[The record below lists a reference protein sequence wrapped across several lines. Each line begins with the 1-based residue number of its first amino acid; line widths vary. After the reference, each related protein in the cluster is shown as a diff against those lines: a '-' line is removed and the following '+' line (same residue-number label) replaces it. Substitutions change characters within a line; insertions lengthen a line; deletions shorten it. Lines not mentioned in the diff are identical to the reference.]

1 MKITKF
7 KSLDIHSKYCQS
19 PYEDG
24 TFDFITVNI
33 PFKDAHTILI
43 DHFILSRPLDKSL
56 HRIQR
61 QAMYL
66 DEHYYNGHYIL
77 LDMDKIYTTT
87 DCNIVINYFKN
98 NNYNINLFTSK
109 SFGTDRYTLKA
120 FIKCSFSATKERII
134 GAISMLNEHLKGL
147 TEVDEASYR
156 SASYQASIP
165 NVKQLLFREDGI
177 DLRLDQI
184 KDYIPKPITND
195 VVEGE
200 GLVLNNEVIQ
210 WFVDYF
216 VYNHQAKF
224 KQAPNSNNTFQ
235 VSLPIEKTKYGYF
248 WSHQYPWILQHPNSQ
263 KNISAL
269 SDFYKSDLGKA
280 QLKEENK
287 RKLNSYFNDLNVTLL
302 QNHQYFKVREPEK
315 ELIQSFLNTP
325 DSVLK
330 IKGVMNS
337 GKSNIISEIIK
348 QRSNRIL
355 FITMRRS
362 LSYDIK
368 NKYKNYNIKHYLEH
382 LNSEYSTRYRIGDSL
397 VIQIDSLYKIDPL
410 DFDIVIIDE
419 FESMCLHTQQNMQNS
434 PYYIQN
440 MKTLKTLFEQ
450 KQIVIADAF
459 LNNFSSELYF
469 KNKIE
474 FFIKNEYQDT
484 TSVNIYSDKQIMI
497 DKLINCVKQKEYNE
511 IVTAS
516 FTTLNE
522 MEVVNNILLSHGYK
536 VAIINSKTTEDVKKL
551 IYELFNEKYHNKYD
565 VILFSPTITVGISIM
580 NNVSHSFHYD
590 EGKSVDTIS
599 SIQMTKRSRLAK
611 NVHIYIDGKY
621 SQTSLQTT
629 SSTNTSNYLLLVQNF
644 KENIKKYLK
653 QDSYSLYY
661 NPDTDNLSDI
671 GLFNL
676 KFLAH
681 LNLYTSHHKDVFLFL
696 CHQQYKNVQYITDV
710 AEHSDFTDKLSELKK
725 EINNNYISL
734 LDDFNINNTC
744 LNLAD
749 YEELILKQQ
758 LSKEDE
764 QLLVLLETKKEFPYM
779 TDKDIYDISKQ
790 YCIDSSYISKLK
802 YAVLFL
808 LNDKD
813 QIDKHLSNI
822 VLSNIKPHFCL
833 IKDYIG
839 ICKYMIFLKH
849 KGVKLKNIYSK
860 IMIEEHNILYNNQ
873 DKEIKLNFEKFLYK
887 IGYICI
893 NGVYKFPPHTYK
905 YINEIIKNKT
915 VKDKQDRQDN
925 K

>member
-7 KSLDIHSKYCQS
+7 KSSDIHSKYCNS
-19 PYEDG
+19 PYEDD
-24 TFDFITVNI
+24 TFDFITVNV
-33 PFKDAHTILI
+33 PFKDAHLVLI
-43 DHFILSRPLDKSL
+43 DHFILSRPLDKSIY
-56 HRIQR
+56 RVQR
-61 QAMYL
+61 QSIFL

-77 LDMDKIYTTT
+77 LDMDKIYTVT

-120 FIKCSFSATKERII
+120 FLKCSFSVTKERII
-134 GAISMLNEHLKGL
+134 ATISMLNEHLRGL
-147 TEVDEASYR
+147 AEVDEASYR

-165 NVKQLLFREDGI
+165 NVKQMLFREDGN
-177 DLRLDQI
+177 DLKLEQI
-184 KDYIPKPITND
+184 KDYIPKPITAESF
-195 VVEGE
+195 EGE
-200 GLVLNNEVIQ
+200 GLVVNNEVIQ

-224 KQAPNSNNTFQ
+224 KPYQNQNNTFQ
-235 VSLPIEKTKYGYF
+235 VSLPIEKTKFGYY

-287 RKLNSYFNDLNVTLL
+287 RKLNSYFNDLNVTLT
-302 QNHQYFKVREPEK
+302 QTNQYFKVREPEK
-315 ELIQSFLNTP
+315 ELISQFLQTP
-325 DSVLK
+325 NSVLK

-337 GKSNIISEIIK
+337 GKSNVISEIIK
-348 QRSNRIL
+348 QRNNRTL

-368 NKYKNYNIKHYLEH
+368 NKYKDYNVKHYLEH

-397 VIQIDSLYKIDPL
+397 VIQLDSLYKIDPQ
-410 DFDIVIIDE
+410 DFDIIIIDE

-440 MKTLKTLFEQ
+440 MKHLKILFEQ

-469 KNKIE
+469 KNKVE
-474 FFIKNEYQDT
+474 FFIKNEYQDKT
-484 TSVNIYSDKQIMI
+484 AVNIYSDKQVMI
-497 DKLINCVKQKEYNE
+497 DELISCVQKKQYNE

-580 NNVSHSFHYD
+580 NNVTHSFHYD

-611 NVHIYIDGKY
+611 NIHIYIDGRY
-621 SQTSLQTT
+621 SHVQSSSL
-629 SSTNTSNYLLLVQNF
+629 NTSNYLALIQNF
-644 KENIKKYLK
+644 KENIKQYLK

-676 KFLAH
+676 KFLSH
-681 LNLYTSHHKDVFLFL
+681 MNLYTSHHKDVFLFL
-696 CHQQYKNVQYITDV
+696 CHQQYKNVKYIEDV
-710 AEHSDFTDKLSELKK
+710 AEHSDFNDKLSELKK
-725 EINNNYISL
+725 EINNNYITL
-734 LDDFNINNTC
+734 LDDFDITSNC

-749 YEELILKQQ
+749 YEELIMKQQ
-758 LSKEDE
+758 LTKEDE
-764 QLLVLLETKKEFPYM
+764 QLILLLEIKREFPFM
-779 TDKDIYDISKQ
+779 VDSDIYNISKA
-790 YCIDSSYISKLK
+790 YCSDSTYISKLK
-802 YAVLFL
+802 YAILFI

-822 VLSNIKPHFCL
+822 VLSDIKPRYCN
-833 IKDYIG
+833 IKDYIS

-849 KGVKLKNIYSK
+849 KGVKLKNVYSK
-860 IMIEEHNILYNNQ
+860 FMIEEHNLLYTNQ

-887 IGYICI
+887 IGYVNE
-893 NGVYKFPPHTYK
+893 NGKYKFSNNTYK
-905 YINEIIKNKT
+905 YINEIIQNT
-915 VKDKQDRQDN
+915 LVKKQDKQD